1 MAHTPFLSCF
11 FQSRY
16 MSVPLKRLPLASALS
31 PTALRPLCMR
41 VICMFTAP
49 VDGKMHKSGSSAS
62 PVVSTV
68 LAHDAEW
75 TTGGCLDLV
84 FV

>member
-11 FQSRY
+11 FQSLD
-16 MSVPLKRLPLASALS
+16 MSLLLKRLPLASALS
-31 PTALRPLCMR
+31 PTVLRPLCMR

-68 LAHDAEW
+68 LALDAGW
-75 TTGGCLDLV
+75 TTGGCLGLV